1 MPSSPGGKNRK
12 QLRANAARTPY
23 KTPERRISNPSRQLG
38 SFPFLPP
45 PPVRDWGERAKKEE
59 GRCRRRKGPDRR
71 RWSRR
76 AEERRPRARRR
87 AVLRLRQDTA
97 GDPKPRPTATSP
109 YPEPEAVP
117 RRRQPCY
124 LYVTGDDYT
133 SAREARLF
141 NPESKI
147 PEDDQEDPE
156 YLPEEEAN
164 EQDSGDDEPDNLV
177 TRDNWIDLRS
187 QKKKKAEELMHESSY
202 LVLKVD
208 DEVESFY
215 QQFVLKNGVKKLPS
229 FVAIGD
235 INLSYKEFQQC
246 FKKYVNVTEKVMEIY
261 GDTPL
266 AVDLWAQKIRQDLA
280 WLDPDPVSAWN
291 AGRRRGPS
299 GSQHVAG
306 GVGARALR
314 SLRAGRP
321 VAVRAGK
328 RTADTQTEATGES

>member
-1 MPSSPGGKNRK
+1 MQTQVTTSRTTSSRGTTGTGTEAGATLKDACGG
-12 QLRANAARTPY
+12 AYCVAATLIIVYADFLDLLQASPYVHRLNYGVPRICNLSTHDFEFVMEIDRNNLEIGHSYGMHRFRDISLTPY
-23 KTPERRISNPSRQLG
+23 RMNTSVNDAI
-38 SFPFLPP
+38 PP
-45 PPVRDWGERAKKEE
+45 
-59 GRCRRRKGPDRR
+59 
-71 RWSRR
+71 
-76 AEERRPRARRR
+76 
-87 AVLRLRQDTA
+87 T
-97 GDPKPRPTATSP
+97 
-109 YPEPEAVP
+109 
-117 RRRQPCY
+117 
-124 LYVTGDDYT
+124 
-133 SAREARLF
+133 
-141 NPESKI
+141 
-147 PEDDQEDPE
+147 
-156 YLPEEEAN
+156 
-164 EQDSGDDEPDNLV
+164 
-177 TRDNWIDLRS
+177 
-187 QKKKKAEELMHESSY
+187 KKKKAEELMHESSY

-261 GDTPL
+261 VIGDTPL

>member
-133 SAREARLF
+133 SAREARIRIRHRRIGVVSGCLPLLPF
-141 NPESKI
+141 RDISLTPYRMNTSVNDAI
-147 PEDDQEDPE
+147 PP
-156 YLPEEEAN
+156 
-164 EQDSGDDEPDNLV
+164 
-177 TRDNWIDLRS
+177 T
-187 QKKKKAEELMHESSY
+187 KKKKAEELMHESSY

-261 GDTPL
+261 VIGDTPL